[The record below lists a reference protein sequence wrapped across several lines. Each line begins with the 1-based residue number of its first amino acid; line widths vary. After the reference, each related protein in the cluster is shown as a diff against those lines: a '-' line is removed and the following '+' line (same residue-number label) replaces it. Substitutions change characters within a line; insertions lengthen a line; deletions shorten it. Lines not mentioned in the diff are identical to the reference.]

1 MAFHIIIISIIIIYN
16 LYYRTTNLTK
26 HNRRIP
32 KHLLMKLFVITFAN
46 ILILDNIPIS
56 RSMLNYLSICLL

>member
-1 MAFHIIIISIIIIYN
+1 MAFHIIIIIIIIIYN

-26 HNRRIP
+26 PNRRIP

-46 ILILDNIPIS
+46 ILILDNRHKITEQ
-56 RSMLNYLSICLL
+56 N